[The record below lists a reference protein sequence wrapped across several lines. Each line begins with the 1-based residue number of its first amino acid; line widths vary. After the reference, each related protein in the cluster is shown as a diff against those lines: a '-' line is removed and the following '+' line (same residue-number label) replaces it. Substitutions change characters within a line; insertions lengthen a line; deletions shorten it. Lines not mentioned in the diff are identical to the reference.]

1 MEFTGKL
8 PSRPIGERF
17 LNVLGL
23 SEPRIDTRHQTACK
37 AEEMNMNMNGI
48 EWITML
54 TLAVASGVGLL
65 LLIRDVRKTEDV
77 SDHLSGF

>member
-1 MEFTGKL
+1 
-8 PSRPIGERF
+8 
-17 LNVLGL
+17 
-23 SEPRIDTRHQTACK
+23 
-37 AEEMNMNMNGI
+37 MNMNMNGI

-65 LLIRDVRKTEDV
+65 LLIRDVRKPEDV